1 MPSNQE
7 DGWQAEAAAAA
18 AENRFLSAAIRT
30 TGGAKDNIADSR
42 KFQKES
48 TNSARAQHD
57 HCYLPFWPS
66 DVP

>member
-1 MPSNQE
+1 MPSSQE
-7 DGWQAEAAAAA
+7 DGWQAEATA
-18 AENRFLSAAIRT
+18 AENRLLSAAIRKA
-30 TGGAKDNIADSR
+30 GGAKDNIADSR

-48 TNSARAQHD
+48 TDSGRVHHD

>member
-7 DGWQAEAAAAA
+7 YGWQAESAA

-30 TGGAKDNIADSR
+30 AGGAKDNIADSR
-42 KFQKES
+42 KIQES
-48 TNSARAQHD
+48 TNSARAHHD

-66 DVP
+66 DFP